1 MEANVQARIDFTEKV
16 MAGKY
21 TRAQAEAEL
30 DRMEREFGDLAFLPG
45 TVTRK
50 PKPWTMKHLEE
61 LKNAAVCGAGSRAF
75 HSYMAEV
82 GEEVHRKL
90 RIRKWIKTILA
101 AFAGIAAVA
110 AAAALLWWGVTHFR
124 QVVTQFWRAVH
135 WILRK

>member
-21 TRAQAEAEL
+21 TRDQAEAEL

-61 LKNAAVCGAGSRAF
+61 LKGAAVCGAGSREF
-75 HSYMAEV
+75 LSYMAEV

-90 RIRKWIKTILA
+90 RMWKWIKVILA
-101 AFAGIAAVA
+101 ILAGIAAAA
-110 AAAALLWWGVTHFR
+110 AAAALLR
-124 QVVTQFWRAVH
+124 QIVTQLWRAVL
-135 WILRK
+135 WMLRK